1 MYVVKIRSARSISD
15 FFFGIATAMIVS
27 GLTSNFDNSVS
38 IYFKSL
44 QGNERVDALM
54 IGDVSTVISS
64 LR

>member
-1 MYVVKIRSARSISD
+1 MT
-15 FFFGIATAMIVS
+15 FFSIATAMIVS

-54 IGDVSTVISS
+54 IGDVSTVVHRCDSTCHHS
-64 LR
+64 